1 MIIDM
6 EQAQKAFKEYVRN
19 YNPEDEKIKIKI
31 AHIQR
36 VAQNSIG

>member
-1 MIIDM
+1 M

-31 AHIQR
+31 LKI
-36 VAQNSIG
+36 